1 MQKEVRVSQAIAISL
16 GLLSGVLIFS
26 GNMLVLIAGQI
37 ATQNNQNMAIV
48 TALANGTIPIC
59 LLGSYFIYKENLTTL
74 DLTGSLVCMSG
85 IIILAFSV
93 TQDKADSGLDT

>member
-1 MQKEVRVSQAIAISL
+1 
-16 GLLSGVLIFS
+16 
-26 GNMLVLIAGQI
+26 MLVLIAGQI

-59 LLGSYFIYKENLTTL
+59 LLGSYFIYKEKLTTL

-93 TQDKADSGLDT
+93 SQDKEGGSGLET

>member
-1 MQKEVRVSQAIAISL
+1 
-16 GLLSGVLIFS
+16 
-26 GNMLVLIAGQI
+26 MLVLIAGQI

-59 LLGSYFIYKENLTTL
+59 LLGSYFIYKEKLTPY
-74 DLTGSLVCMSG
+74 DLSGSLICMTG

-93 TQDKADSGLDT
+93 SQDKEASGNL